1 MTRKSLLMSSLS
13 KGRQTKLRKKRLW
26 STAKSSLQ
34 SDLGGLNQQ
43 ELIVCMLTSIK
54 SGEEVF
60 SAFGQT
66 APLKVAGVRS

>member
-13 KGRQTKLRKKRLW
+13 KGRQTKLRKKLLW
-26 STAKSSLQ
+26 SMAKSSLQ

-54 SGEEVF
+54 SGEEVL
-60 SAFGQT
+60 SAFEQT